1 MSMST
6 HVVGF
11 RPADEK
17 WKKMKAVWDAC
28 KMAGTEV
35 PNTVIQFF
43 GGEAPGDKPGMEV
56 KLDRAVIEWNDDYRQ
71 GYEVD
76 LTKLPPDVTVLRFYN
91 SW

>member
-1 MSMST
+1 M
-6 HVVGF
+6 GF

-28 KMAGTEV
+28 EMADTEV
-35 PNTVIQFF
+35 PQAVEQFF
-43 GGEAPGDKPGMEV
+43 GGEAPDGKPGMEV
-56 KLDRAVIEWNDDYRQ
+56 ELGEAVTEWMCDSES

-76 LTKLPPDVTVLRFYN
+76 LVKLPPDVRVLRFYN